1 MQTYQRLRV
10 SRASFACNMAMA
22 AHTCLG
28 NGSGSQKGAKTRE
41 KESSSMCC

>member
-1 MQTYQRLRV
+1 
-10 SRASFACNMAMA
+10 MA

-28 NGSGSQKGAKTRE
+28 MGVGPQKGAKTRE